1 MMLMIKM
8 MMMMM
13 RWRRIVGG
21 RPSLGQSVP
30 VRRILSDATSD
41 FSGAPRWR
49 GRGLLHSTWP
59 KGKLKMISACLRLGG
74 DKTKCTKVG
83 LEKMGSG

>member
-1 MMLMIKM
+1 MMLMIKMM

-30 VRRILSDATSD
+30 VLRILSDATSD

-49 GRGLLHSTWP
+49 GLLHSTWP
-59 KGKLKMISACLRLGG
+59 KGKLKMINACLRLGG
-74 DKTKCTKVG
+74 DKTKCTLVG
-83 LEKMGSG
+83 LEKMSSG

>member
-1 MMLMIKM
+1 MLMIMVM

-49 GRGLLHSTWP
+49 GLLHSTEP